1 MARAQVEA
9 GANIVDVCMDDGL
22 IDGPEAMRD
31 FLNLMGSEP
40 EIAAVPVMIDSSKW
54 EVLETGLR
62 ARASSIPSP

>member
-40 EIAAVPVMIDSSKW
+40 EIAAVPS
-54 EVLETGLR
+54 
-62 ARASSIPSP
+62 